1 MNKFKDL
8 PKTVLLLALFFFLLS
23 PLLHAGGGKEDR
35 RRPPNQ
41 PPPAAP
47 PAPNETAPGGTTS
60 PAGTPGETGGTAAP
74 AESSGETGGVSS
86 PAESSG
92 EAAPGGT
99 AAPAGTPGETGGAV
113 SPVESSG
120 EAAPGGTASP
130 AESSGEAAADGAA
143 SPAESS
149 GTGAPAEL
157 SAEESRVDLDI
168 KSSTLGELAAWC
180 RSLGLSEGG
189 TRENL
194 ASRLRAHYRLDRI
207 PAAPEDPNRR
217 IIIIESSRTTEYFT
231 LETVNEDY
239 ARLRGEVIV
248 SLKDGDASHRISAQ
262 DILYNR
268 TRNIITARG
277 GVKYVKEEGETI
289 ETFNGETITVNLDNW
304 KSIFAEGV
312 SERSVREDQTTY
324 RFSGAVISRSDQ
336 DVTVLRDAAIT
347 NASNPESYWSLNA
360 TKLWLLPGSDFA
372 VFNATLKVGEIPV
385 LYIPFFYYPADEVV
399 FHPVI
404 GYRSR
409 EGNFVQTTTY
419 IMGRPKAAAGSDSS
433 LSRIL
438 GNSPD
443 MEKVQQGIFLRSTSK
458 KSQDANDMSLKAIV
472 DVYANLG
479 AYFGTEFSMPRQ
491 GILGVTDISAGF
503 GVTRDIRKVDDSF
516 YTPFVRYDGTSDWNS
531 SRFFSEDLPLR
542 YRFNMTGSLNGGRGS
557 LNWAIPYYADPFVN
571 KDFLDRAEDMDWVNM
586 VQQGMNVDETNL
598 ENDPNVLGSYEWRI
612 NGSLTPQI
620 SFLAPYVSNLSLSN
634 FSSTVSF
641 ATRNST
647 KYNNRRNNY
656 SPNRQFFF
664 PNKLTLYS
672 VTSTIGGTPLTLGE
686 ADAAVRP
693 ADEVPAENPLAGI
706 GEIRPPWTPVGETDP
721 ASGASDPLKPP
732 VLSQRFDIPQA
743 GGPQFSVDYR
753 INPASVSEL
762 QFRSSQ
768 ENWRE
773 AEDIDWGEVSS
784 ILSTVRG
791 DATLGLNLNHP
802 NGGMYTNS
810 FRFITTG
817 SWQDFS
823 HVDKEAEEFTS
834 SGNPDPNKIRNA
846 RLQTFNATF
855 FNTNYEFSST
865 FRPLYRSAVW
875 GNSSFQYSF
884 NGLLAKSVFDPN
896 SISAGAA
903 DVWAEIPSWD
913 IQYGAWDEDYLNS
926 HRFVTN
932 ISANVMDKVQ
942 TFTLTADLPPREA
955 AIEGNSTLRVW
966 ISETNA
972 RMRVFNPA
980 QPETRKPE
988 PFYLTETLRFG
999 NYGSLQQYMV
1009 LDSEKKEYSTLTTNL
1024 SLLGFSVA
1032 YTAVRMIPYQFNH
1045 QGSVDP
1051 ALADGWVQ
1059 KGEESLQNR
1068 DLVFGYQKTS
1078 SKNTFWDDRLSLAF
1092 NVNTSMTID
1101 LQRYTYSRLNF
1112 SGGLTLGIS
1121 DFLDL
1126 SFSAISENTYIYRY
1140 FKDLPGFE
1148 LPIAMPEGDQ
1158 NNFLLDLMNS
1168 FRFDDE
1174 ERRKDSGFKLKSLK
1188 LNAVHHLGDWN
1199 ATLGITLSQS
1209 LERPSTGTPYY
1220 KFEPEI
1226 SFLVQWI
1233 PITEIKTE
1241 MRHEK
1246 DEWKVK

>member
-1 MNKFKDL
+1 MNRLKAS
-8 PKTVLLLALFFFLLS
+8 PKTVLLLTLFFFLLS
-23 PLLHAGGGKEDR
+23 PSVQAGGGRENR
-35 RRPPNQ
+35 RQPSSQ

-47 PAPNETAPGGTTS
+47 PAPSEAAPAETSGEAAPSDGTAVPDETPGGAAPS
-60 PAGTPGETGGTAAP
+60 DGTAAP
-74 AESSGETGGVSS
+74 AET
-86 PAESSG
+86 SG
-92 EAAPGGT
+92 EAAPSDGT
-99 AAPAGTPGETGGAV
+99 AAPAET
-113 SPVESSG
+113 SG
-120 EAAPGGTASP
+120 EAAPAEGTAAEGGTRR
-130 AESSGEAAADGAA
+130 E
-143 SPAESS
+143 
-149 GTGAPAEL
+149 APAEL
-157 SAEESRVDLDI
+157 SAEESRIDLDI
-168 KSSTLGELAAWC
+168 KTSTLGELAAWC

-194 ASRLRAHYRLDRI
+194 AGRLRAHYTLDRI

-217 IIIIESSRTTEYFT
+217 IIVIESSRSTEYFT

-248 SLKDGDASHRISAQ
+248 NLKDGDATHRISAQ

-289 ETFNGETITVNLDNW
+289 ETFRGETITVNLDNW

-312 SERSVREDQTTY
+312 SERSIQEDKTTY

-336 DVTVLRDAAIT
+336 DVTVLREAAIT

-419 IMGRPKAAAGSDSS
+419 IMGRPKAAAGSGSS
-433 LSRIL
+433 LTRIL

-443 MEKVQQGIFLRSTSK
+443 MEKVQQGIFLRSTGK
-458 KSQDANDMSLKAIV
+458 KRQNENEMSLKAII
-472 DVYANLG
+472 DIYANLG
-479 AYFGTEFSMPRQ
+479 AYFGTEFSMPRR
-491 GILGVTDISAGF
+491 GIFGVTDISAGF
-503 GVTRDIRKVDDSF
+503 GVTRDIRKASDSF
-516 YTPFVRYDGTSDWNS
+516 YTPFARYDGTSDWNS

-542 YRFNMTGSLNGGRGS
+542 YRFNMTGSLSGGKGS
-557 LNWAIPYYADPFVN
+557 LNWAVPYYADPFVN
-571 KDFLDRAEDMDWVNM
+571 KDFLDRSEEMDWVNM
-586 VQQGMNVDETNL
+586 VQQGMNLDETDL
-598 ENDPNVLGSYEWRI
+598 ESDPNVLGSYEWRI
-612 NGSLTPQI
+612 NGSLNPQI
-620 SFLAPYVSNLSLSN
+620 SFLAPYVSGFSVSS

-647 KYNNRRNNY
+647 KYSNRRNDY

-672 VTSTIGGTPLTLGE
+672 ATFAIAGTPFTLGE
-686 ADAAVRP
+686 TSSTIQPVEEAQT
-693 ADEVPAENPLAGI
+693 ENPLAGI
-706 GEIRPPWTPVGETDP
+706 GDIRPPWAP
-721 ASGASDPLKPP
+721 AEEKDSGSGGSDPLKPP
-732 VLSQRFDIPQA
+732 VLSQRFDIPRT

-753 INPASVSEL
+753 LNPAAVSEL

-773 AEDIDWGEVSS
+773 AEDIDWSEVSS
-784 ILSTVRG
+784 VLSTIRG
-791 DATLGLNLNHP
+791 DASLGFNLNHP

-817 SWQDFS
+817 SWQDFAY
-823 HVDKEAEEFTS
+823 VDKEAEEFTS
-834 SGNPDPNKIRNA
+834 SGSPDPSKIRNA
-846 RLQTFNATF
+846 RLQAFNATF

-865 FRPLYRSAVW
+865 FKPLYRSAVW
-875 GNSSFQYSF
+875 GNSSLQYSF
-884 NGLLAKSVFDPN
+884 NGLLAKSIFDPN
-896 SISAGAA
+896 SINAGAA
-903 DVWAEIPSWD
+903 DVWAENPSWD

-932 ISANVMDKVQ
+932 IAANVMDKAQ
-942 TFTLTADLPPREA
+942 TFTFTADLPPREA

-972 RMRVFNPA
+972 HMRVFNPA

-1009 LDSEKKEYSTLTTNL
+1009 LDSQEKEYTTITTNF
-1024 SLLGFSVA
+1024 SLVGFSVA
-1032 YTAVRMIPYQFNH
+1032 YTAVRMIPYEFNY
-1045 QGSVDP
+1045 QGSVDST
-1051 ALADGWVQ
+1051 LADGWVQ
-1059 KGEESLQNR
+1059 KGEQSLQHR

-1078 SKNTFWDDRLSLAF
+1078 KKNSFWKDRLSLAF
-1092 NVNTSMTID
+1092 NVNTSMTFD

-1112 SGGLTLGIS
+1112 SGGLTLGLS
-1121 DFLDL
+1121 NFLDL
-1126 SFSAISENTYIYRY
+1126 SFSVTSENTYIYRY

-1148 LPIAMPEGDQ
+1148 LPIEMPEGEQ
-1158 NNFLLDLMNS
+1158 NNFFLDLMNS

-1174 ERRKDSGFKLKSLK
+1174 ERRKSSGFKLKSLS

-1199 ATLGITLSQS
+1199 ASLGISLSQI
-1209 LERPSTGTPYY
+1209 LERPSGGNPYY
-1220 KFEPEI
+1220 KFEPKI
-1226 SFLVQWI
+1226 SFVVQWI
-1233 PITEIKTE
+1233 PISEIKTE
-1241 MRHEK
+1241 MYYEK
-1246 DEWKVK
+1246 DEWQVK